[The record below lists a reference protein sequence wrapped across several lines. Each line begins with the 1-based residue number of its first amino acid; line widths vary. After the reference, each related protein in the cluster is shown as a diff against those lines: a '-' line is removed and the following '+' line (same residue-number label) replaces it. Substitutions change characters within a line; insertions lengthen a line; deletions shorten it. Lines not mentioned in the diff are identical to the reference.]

1 MLSFMNIIFYLY
13 FAISSIV
20 LLLSASLV
28 GSSNREESNNEAV
41 LLSMIGTMGIVLLI
55 YIFENGIK
63 F

>member
-1 MLSFMNIIFYLY
+1 MNIIFYLY

-55 YIFENGIK
+55 YIFANGIK